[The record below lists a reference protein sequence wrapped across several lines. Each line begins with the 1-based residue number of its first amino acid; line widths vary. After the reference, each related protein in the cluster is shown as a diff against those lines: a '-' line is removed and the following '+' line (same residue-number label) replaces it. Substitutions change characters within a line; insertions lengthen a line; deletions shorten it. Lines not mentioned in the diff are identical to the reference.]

1 MADSSPLSSTPLTRH
16 TCHLVAGTYE
26 MVVKK
31 RETSTFVYFFISG
44 DVIKALHLHCIF
56 PYEDVFLLVRHPY
69 YRRLVSHSFRLFMH
83 CLQTD
88 DGKRRNYAYD
98 RTNRDLAEK

>member
-1 MADSSPLSSTPLTRH
+1 MADSSPCSSTSLTRH
-16 TCHLVAGTYE
+16 TCHLVAGTSK
-26 MVVKK
+26 MLAKK
-31 RETSTFVYFFISG
+31 DKHILFIFFILG
-44 DVIKALHLHCIF
+44 DVMKAVHHHCTF

-69 YRRLVSHSFRLFMH
+69 YRRLVSHSYRLSTY

-98 RTNRDLAEK
+98 RKNGDLAVK

>member
-1 MADSSPLSSTPLTRH
+1 MKCLLKKTR
-16 TCHLVAGTYE
+16 
-26 MVVKK
+26 
-31 RETSTFVYFFISG
+31 TFVFFFNSG
-44 DVIKALHLHCIF
+44 DVIKAVHHHSIF

-69 YRRLVSHSFRLFMH
+69 YRRLGSHSFRLSMY

-98 RTNRDLAEK
+98 RTNRDLAVK